1 MILMDQAVQTLLHVG
16 VATTAIALD
25 RQASYG
31 HGS

>member
-16 VATTAIALD
+16 VATTALD

>member
-1 MILMDQAVQTLLHVG
+1 MISMDQAVPTLLHVA

-31 HGS
+31 RGY